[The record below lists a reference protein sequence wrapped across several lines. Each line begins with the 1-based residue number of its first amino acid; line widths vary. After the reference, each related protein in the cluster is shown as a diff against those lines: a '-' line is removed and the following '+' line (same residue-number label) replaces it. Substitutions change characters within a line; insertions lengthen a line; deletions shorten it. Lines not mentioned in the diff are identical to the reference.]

1 DSNNLSQV
9 CVDFS
14 VRDGDRINHRDAHG
28 LRILFM
34 TTNSPSEKRLEDLRG
49 QGWKEGVVP
58 GKGVDVAGGP
68 IPRKPGYYG
77 QPVVKPPVW
86 TWEVPL
92 YFFFGGLA
100 GMSAVITSAAVIFHH
115 VDLARAAMWLAA
127 IAGVVLSPVLLIM
140 DLGRPRLFLNM
151 LRVFKHRSAMSMGA
165 WILSLFGACAVPG
178 LIALELHAH
187 QTFTGPLDQLLRL
200 AAGLFIFGS
209 AIFGTLLATYT
220 GVLIGATAIPAW
232 FSHRTLL
239 PIHFGTAGLGS
250 AAGLLELLGHRIA
263 ALNFLGYYAAGV
275 ESALLIWLSL
285 DKQGAANRAIH
296 EHGSGWLIRI
306 GEVLN
311 GPLAIVLR
319 LFDLIP
325 FSALSFLVGALV
337 SRFGWIWVGKIP
349 RSRELPP
356 HSIRRLR
363 RNLGENEVPAA
374 MSHREQAQRAKAVS
388 SPRARRG
395 FSLPQS
401 EVAAANADGAW
412 RAQSLHRFGR
422 NRCGTIQKR
431 ARRIFPGAANLART
445 PSEVVTAQ

>member
-1 DSNNLSQV
+1 MDL
-9 CVDFS
+9 CI
-14 VRDGDRINHRDAHG
+14 RDGNCINHCDTRG
-28 LRILFM
+28 LCVFLM
-34 TTNSPSEKRLEDLRG
+34 TPNSPSEKRLEELRE
-49 QGWKEGVVP
+49 QAWKDGVVP

-86 TWEVPL
+86 TWQVPL
-92 YFFFGGLA
+92 YFFFGGMA
-100 GMSAVITSAAVIFHH
+100 GMSAVIASGAIIFHQ
-115 VDLARAAMWLAA
+115 VNLARAAMWVAC
-127 IAGVVLSPVLLIM
+127 IAGAIVSPVLLIM

-165 WILSLFGACAVPG
+165 WILSAFGACAVPG
-178 LIALELHAH
+178 LIALELHAR
-187 QTFTGPLDQLLRL
+187 QTFPGALDQVLRI

-232 FSHRTLL
+232 FLHRSLL

-319 LFDLIP
+319 LFGLIP
-325 FSALSFLVGALV
+325 FAAISFLIGALV
-337 SRFGWIWVGKIP
+337 SRFGWIWVGKISGSDP
-349 RSRELPP
+349 E
-356 HSIRRLR
+356 
-363 RNLGENEVPAA
+363 
-374 MSHREQAQRAKAVS
+374 AVFAS
-388 SPRARRG
+388 
-395 FSLPQS
+395 Q
-401 EVAAANADGAW
+401 
-412 RAQSLHRFGR
+412 H
-422 NRCGTIQKR
+422 
-431 ARRIFPGAANLART
+431 
-445 PSEVVTAQ
+445 